1 MALVA
6 RPSMVWTVPGSL
18 GGLSGG
24 ENVLGKENS
33 KENKVNDY
41 FRRRC
46 VNYERF
52 LCDRVWECALCA
64 KQSGKVVP
72 LEGIDLTQVEALRRR

>member
-1 MALVA
+1 VDC
-6 RPSMVWTVPGSL
+6 RESW
-18 GGLSGG
+18 
-24 ENVLGKENS
+24 NVLGKETG
-33 KENKVNDY
+33 KENKLNDY

-64 KQSGKVVP
+64 KQAGKVELVEISLP
-72 LEGIDLTQVEALRRR
+72 TKVEALRRR